1 MCLISAR
8 PVWMD
13 MSQRN
18 WDNDNRSVCLVQK
31 LCREGM
37 HCQEG
42 WSVVRE
48 TFIEEMREEE
58 ASSLLL
64 EEKERKVISGRENVP
79 RAMPKR

>member
-1 MCLISAR
+1 
-8 PVWMD
+8 
-13 MSQRN
+13 
-18 WDNDNRSVCLVQK
+18 
-31 LCREGM
+31 M